1 MDLATRIKIL
11 IQPHKI
17 AAKFIILFI
26 LYFVLAQGIYM
37 LVESHI
43 KPVYMGIL
51 HTRVP
56 CKIINILT
64 PSHEATTQDDKI
76 ISSRGPVII
85 GKGCDATS
93 AILLV
98 AAALGAFSMPF
109 LRKIVGFLLAL
120 AVLYL
125 ANLVRI
131 VSMFYVYLIRPELFH
146 FMHFYIGQIFI
157 IAIGWLFFLYWIRA
171 CRVRV

>member
-11 IQPHKI
+11 MQPHKLAARFI
-17 AAKFIILFI
+17 ALFI

-43 KPVYMGIL
+43 KPAYMGIL

-56 CKIINILT
+56 CKIINIFT
-64 PSHEATTQDDKI
+64 PSYKATVQDDKI
-76 ISSRGPVII
+76 VSGGGSVII

-93 AILLV
+93 AILLI
-98 AAALGAFSMPF
+98 AAALGAFPMPF
-109 LRKIVGFLLAL
+109 LRKILGFLLAL
-120 AVLYL
+120 AILYIS
-125 ANLVRI
+125 NLVRI
-131 VSMFYVYLIRPELFH
+131 ISMFYVYLIRPDLFH

-157 IAIGWLFFLYWIRA
+157 IAIGWLFFLYWIKA
-171 CRVRV
+171 CRIQT